1 MKAEMV
7 KIEDILAVMRAEGEE
22 ITEDFMAMAA
32 VLIPA
37 MEEMYNRGYAD
48 GMADGKAAIA

>member
-1 MKAEMV
+1 MKAKMV

-22 ITEDFMAMAA
+22 ITEDFMAMVT

>member
-7 KIEDILAVMRAEGEE
+7 KIEDVLAVMRAEGEE

-37 MEEMYNRGYAD
+37 MEEMYNNGYED
-48 GMADGKAAIA
+48 GLRDGKAAIA